1 MSFTSIKK
9 IFSILN
15 KHLLLQLSLL
25 SIFTLLIS
33 FLELVGISFLASF
46 VLFLSDIDKF
56 LLSLPNTDLTNN
68 IIKLDD
74 SSKIMLF
81 LVLITIVFSIK
92 NLLIFVF
99 TVFFNKTRVKINLYV
114 SKAVLFKYLNSSY
127 IFFLSKKMSQIVN
140 DIREETS
147 RFTGIIFSY
156 INVLKEAL
164 LILFLLIGII
174 AINWKVTLGVSL
186 ILFVISYL
194 IILLLKKKLI
204 KLGQEQTYYSTR
216 LFKNL
221 YETFS
226 GLKFIKV
233 RFLEE
238 HFFKKVAKTHESVF
252 DVSFKQSIF
261 VVIPR
266 LMLELIAVI
275 GLCLTIYFFLEINY
289 SFNEIIPMITFL
301 SLAIIRMVPA
311 ISGLNN
317 NINNILSHSI
327 AIDIITNLID
337 ANKINKNFK
346 QEDLNSNFEINTLEI
361 KNVSFKYPSNV
372 ENVLNNI
379 NFKLKK
385 NDILGVIGKSGCGK
399 TTLVDIILGLLKPN
413 YGNILIN
420 EKNIEEYNNLNLS
433 YVPQSINVLDDNLY
447 SNIAYGIN
455 EKKINKEEVKKL
467 ISLMELS
474 NSQNNLNNNIGESGL
489 NISGGQKQRI
499 GLARGVYNNP
509 SLIVL
514 DEPTSE
520 LDYETEE
527 KIMQSLF
534 NQSNSKILIIVAHR
548 INTLNIC
555 NKLLIL
561 DKGESLDF
569 GAKDEII
576 NRHKYLEK
584 YFQK

>member
-127 IFFLSKKMSQIVN
+127 IFLSKKMSQIVN

-174 AINWKVTLGVSL
+174 AINWKSNLGVSL

-238 HFFKKVAKTHESVF
+238 HFFKKVAKTHRSVF

-275 GLCLTIYFFLEINY
+275 GLCLTIYFF
-289 SFNEIIPMITFL
+289 
-301 SLAIIRMVPA
+301 
-311 ISGLNN
+311 
-317 NINNILSHSI
+317 
-327 AIDIITNLID
+327 
-337 ANKINKNFK
+337 
-346 QEDLNSNFEINTLEI
+346 
-361 KNVSFKYPSNV
+361 
-372 ENVLNNI
+372 
-379 NFKLKK
+379 
-385 NDILGVIGKSGCGK
+385 
-399 TTLVDIILGLLKPN
+399 
-413 YGNILIN
+413 
-420 EKNIEEYNNLNLS
+420 
-433 YVPQSINVLDDNLY
+433 
-447 SNIAYGIN
+447 
-455 EKKINKEEVKKL
+455 
-467 ISLMELS
+467 
-474 NSQNNLNNNIGESGL
+474 
-489 NISGGQKQRI
+489 
-499 GLARGVYNNP
+499 
-509 SLIVL
+509 
-514 DEPTSE
+514 
-520 LDYETEE
+520 
-527 KIMQSLF
+527 
-534 NQSNSKILIIVAHR
+534 
-548 INTLNIC
+548 
-555 NKLLIL
+555 
-561 DKGESLDF
+561 
-569 GAKDEII
+569 
-576 NRHKYLEK
+576 
-584 YFQK
+584 